1 MNSATE
7 RKSPQDFITKTQ
19 QQLTAA
25 EKVHPCVAV
34 TEPNWAALI
43 STQRTQIELLKDIQ
57 ETLPTL
63 TTSEELKMYMDKQL
77 KVLMQYTEQTEETTK
92 QFQATMETSVA
103 ELTGSIRRLI
113 TDTEKQV
120 GRMRES
126 FSTNLSM
133 LRSTAEDKLER
144 HTNKLFWISLIP
156 SAVLIVLELIR
167 HILSATSAIL

>member
-34 TEPNWAALI
+34 TEPNWSALI
-43 STQRTQIELLKDIQ
+43 STQRAQIELLKDIQ

-63 TTSEELKMYMDKQL
+63 TTSEELKMYMDEQL
-77 KVLMQYTEQTEETTK
+77 KVLIQYTEQTEETTE
-92 QFQATMETSVA
+92 QFQTAMETSA
-103 ELTGSIRRLI
+103 EELTGSIKQLI
-113 TDTEKQV
+113 TDTERRV
-120 GRMRES
+120 GRVSED
-126 FSTNLSM
+126 FSSKLS
-133 LRSTAEDKLER
+133 LAEEQMQRHMDKM
-144 HTNKLFWISLIP
+144 FWASLIP
-156 SAVLIVLELIR
+156 SAILLIMELVR

>member
-34 TEPNWAALI
+34 TEPNWSALI
-43 STQRTQIELLKDIQ
+43 STQRAQIELLKDIQ

-63 TTSEELKMYMDKQL
+63 TTSEELKMYMDEQL
-77 KVLMQYTEQTEETTK
+77 KVLIQYTEQTEETTE
-92 QFQATMETSVA
+92 QFQTAMETSA
-103 ELTGSIRRLI
+103 EELTGSIKQLI
-113 TDTEKQV
+113 TDTERRV
-120 GRMRES
+120 GRVSED
-126 FSTNLSM
+126 FSSKLS
-133 LRSTAEDKLER
+133 LAAEQMQRHMDKM
-144 HTNKLFWISLIP
+144 FWASLIP
-156 SAVLIVLELIR
+156 SAILLILELVR

>member
-1 MNSATE
+1 MNSVTE

-34 TEPNWAALI
+34 TEPNWSALI
-43 STQRTQIELLKDIQ
+43 STQRAQIELLKDIQ

-77 KVLMQYTEQTEETTK
+77 KVLTEYTQETKTETEQ
-92 QFQATMETSVA
+92 FQTAMERSA
-103 ELTGSIRRLI
+103 EELTGSIKQLI

-120 GRMRES
+120 GRMSEN
-126 FSTNLSM
+126 FSSNLSM
-133 LRSTAEDKLER
+133 LRSMSEEKLER